1 MLCLSVHPS
10 VHFKTEFLPVLCPFM
25 PLYVP
30 LCPFMPLLCPFYAP
44 FMPLLCP
51 LYPFMP
57 LYAPMCPFMPLY
69 TSLQAFTC
77 FYTLYK
83 LSSFQDLVAGLV
95 FYYCSDKIVFW
106 VSVSTVG
113 QSVVTRASVI
123 PDLQEPVPAAE
134 REERRG
140 RGSREL

>member
-1 MLCLSVHPS
+1 
-10 VHFKTEFLPVLCPFM
+10 
-25 PLYVP
+25 
-30 LCPFMPLLCPFYAP
+30 
-44 FMPLLCP
+44 
-51 LYPFMP
+51 
-57 LYAPMCPFMPLY
+57 MPLY

-83 LSSFQDLVAGLV
+83 LSSYRDLVAGLV

-140 RGSREL
+140 RCSREL